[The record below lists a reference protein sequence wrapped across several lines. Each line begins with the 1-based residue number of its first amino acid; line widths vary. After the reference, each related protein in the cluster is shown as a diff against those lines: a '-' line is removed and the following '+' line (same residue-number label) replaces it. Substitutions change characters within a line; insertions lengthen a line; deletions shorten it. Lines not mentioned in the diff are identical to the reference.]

1 MFNLYDLMKAGY
13 SADDLAKEF
22 ADSINA
28 AEARIQ
34 EEEAARLAEEKAR
47 LSAAEAARIAEE
59 AQAAKR
65 EDFEDIIYNLY
76 DAIAFW
82 YPDLMEE
89 DEEDKRE
96 EMVSSITEL
105 VIKLLDQSVDN
116 QRTAAD
122 YANIFNNPFLK
133 FLF

>member
-13 SADDLAKEF
+13 TADDLAKEF
-22 ADSINA
+22 TDSINA
-28 AEARIQ
+28 AEARLQ
-34 EEEAARLAEEKAR
+34 EEEAARLAEEQAR

-59 AQAAKR
+59 AQAQKR
-65 EDFEDIIYNLY
+65 EDFGEIIYHLY
-76 DAIAFW
+76 DTIAFW
-82 YPDLMEE
+82 YPDIMEE
-89 DEEDKRE
+89 EEDDRE
-96 EMVSSITEL
+96 EKVSVITEL
-105 VIKLLDQSVDN
+105 VIKVLDQAADN

>member
-13 SADDLAKEF
+13 TADDLAKEF
-22 ADSINA
+22 TDSINA
-28 AEARIQ
+28 AEARLQ
-34 EEEAARLAEEKAR
+34 EEEAARLAEEQAR

-59 AQAAKR
+59 ARAEKT
-65 EDFEDIIYNLY
+65 EDFEDIIFNIY

-82 YPDLMEE
+82 YPDLL
-89 DEEDKRE
+89 DEESDRE
-96 EMVSSITEL
+96 ALVSTIAEL
-105 VIKLLDQSVDN
+105 VIKVLDQATDN

>member
-13 SADDLAKEF
+13 TADELAKEF

-28 AEARIQ
+28 AEARLQ
-34 EEEAARLAEEKAR
+34 EEEAARLAEEQAR
-47 LSAAEAARIAEE
+47 LSAAEAARITEE
-59 AQAAKR
+59 ARAEKT
-65 EDFEDIIYNLY
+65 EDFEDIIFNLY

-82 YPDLMEE
+82 YPDLL
-89 DEEDKRE
+89 DEENDRE
-96 EMVSSITEL
+96 ALVSTIAEL
-105 VIKLLDQSVDN
+105 VIKVLDQAVEN

-122 YANIFNNPFLK
+122 YANVFNNPFLK

>member
-13 SADDLAKEF
+13 TADELAKEF
-22 ADSINA
+22 TDSINE

-34 EEEAARLAEEKAR
+34 EEEAARLAEEQAR

-59 AQAAKR
+59 AQAQKKK
-65 EDFEDIIYNLY
+65 DFEDTVCYLY
-76 DAIAFW
+76 DTINFW
-82 YPDLMEE
+82 YPDLMGE

-96 EMVSSITEL
+96 EMVDSIAEL
-105 VIKLLDQSVDN
+105 VIKVLDQSVDN

-122 YANIFNNPFLK
+122 YANVFNNPFLK